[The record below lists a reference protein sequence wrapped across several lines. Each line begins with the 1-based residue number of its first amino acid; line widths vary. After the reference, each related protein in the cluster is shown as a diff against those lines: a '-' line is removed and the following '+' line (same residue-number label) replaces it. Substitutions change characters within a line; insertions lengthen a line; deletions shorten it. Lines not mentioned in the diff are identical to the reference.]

1 MEKNILLLLLIN
13 TWENQ
18 NTEILSNLQKITG
31 KNLNHTSLIPQP
43 EVLEVAPKVILLVL
57 KRIDLGIYWKM

>member
-13 TWENQ
+13 KWENQ

-31 KNLNHTSLIPQP
+31 KNLNHTSLTPQP